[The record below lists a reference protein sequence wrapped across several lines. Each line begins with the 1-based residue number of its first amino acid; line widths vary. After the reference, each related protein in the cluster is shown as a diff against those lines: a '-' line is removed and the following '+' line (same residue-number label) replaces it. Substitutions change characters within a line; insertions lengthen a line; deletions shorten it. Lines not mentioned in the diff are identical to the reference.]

1 VLITHEHDVAAQ
13 ARRVIRIRDG
23 QIEEQALETAMTR

>member
-1 VLITHEHDVAAQ
+1 VLITHEPDVASR

-23 QIEEQALETAMTR
+23 LIEENALETALAR